1 MAQRALRAHPFFEE
15 LLRALRILFVLG
27 VNSWLPFSFRVPS
40 DTRPGAKISFPAHH
54 CRPTSL
60 LPRNRQPAPRAPP
73 PLSNPCRPNNETPA
87 LRESWAAS
95 ANQTRIPRDG

>member
-27 VNSWLPFSFRVPS
+27 VNSWLPFSSQVPS
-40 DTRPGAKISFPAHH
+40 DTHPAAKIFVPTRR
-54 CRPTSL
+54 CRPTNPL
-60 LPRNRQPAPRAPP
+60 RRNRQPAPRAPP
-73 PLSNPCRPNNETPA
+73 PLSNPCRPDNETPA